1 MNSTT
6 SPFKYHVGIRSLADI
21 ATRADRVCVLNIL
34 GSESKSVTPVSH
46 AFSGANVVF
55 GTSPGRG
62 GQVLP
67 TRAGDIPVFDNVRAG
82 LEAGH
87 RFNSGVVY
95 LPPSAARDGVAEL
108 IRVNPELE
116 KIFIVTEKISVHDA
130 REIRALGQHAGVD
143 IFGANSLGVADA
155 WNRVRI
161 GGALGG
167 DEPDEVL
174 RAGSIAVCSNSGGF
188 SNTIAQYL
196 LMKGWGTSTILSTGK
211 DVYIHF
217 GAAEFAHALAHDVR
231 SKAAVLYCEPG
242 GYYEHEMLLTKPTV
256 ACVVGRW
263 KSRLTRA
270 VGHAGA
276 LAGPGDDALA
286 KERWFQEM
294 FAVDGNYTPERPVFS
309 AKGAV
314 VTNIAHIPE
323 ALDAVMR
330 ANGEVPDF
338 SPSGHLSLKP
348 WFASSR
354 RFGVPARLDLPAV
367 KAMAPYDEQIQAAN
381 RRIGVTFPR
390 QSMKDASGASAMDPS
405 TQISSLYDVTTLAAS
420 ELPVEAQVCLALTH
434 DAGHESQWGA
444 AAVGILAFCNLRGKP
459 ELLAAAAAREAG
471 NAPNAVLAAALCLV
485 GPAKAEPARE
495 AVRVLI
501 DAFSEAGLQDADDP
515 TFDVARV
522 ERDVAARLTG
532 PTRDEAAEQML
543 AALHHRGVPS
553 AFVRWAQQVP
563 GHLTSAGAL
572 ACIALTLAWPA
583 LMRKRISRMTAENL
597 PWWLMLYGTAIGAS
611 AAPELHGEASFCG
624 FDAQDLL
631 RSKRLDDVALAALL
645 GRPGEGQHR
654 IDFSML
660 CGLLLTNGPGAVSA
674 QGAKGAV
681 SADGPEQPGRVQL
694 NKALVGSLTH
704 TGFAHGGNGFEG
716 VSFLLEQF
724 REVPLRDPGD
734 PHHTLDLKAM
744 ARACAERYLARK
756 QHQRD
761 AGTGGIAK
769 IPGVN
774 HPVFK
779 GKPVNHDPRE
789 RHVARLNAQR
799 GQYNVFHAYYLE
811 LVQALFDTGASKNV
825 YCVNVDAVIAATLLK
840 MMWPQVSRGGFKQ
853 EALEHAA
860 FTMFLYPRLLGCAA
874 EIDDHLNRG
883 RDLDTR
889 TAASLCTVLR

>member
-1 MNSTT
+1 MKTT
-6 SPFKYHVGIRSLADI
+6 PFKYHVGIHSLADI
-21 ATRADRVCVLNIL
+21 ATRADRVCVLNVL

-46 AFSGANVVF
+46 AFSGGNVVF

-62 GQVLP
+62 GQVLA

-108 IRVNPELE
+108 IRVNPQLQ
-116 KIFIVTEKISVHDA
+116 KIFVVTEKISVHDA
-130 REIRALGQHAGVD
+130 REIRALGQHARVD

-174 RAGSIAVCSNSGGF
+174 RAGSIAICSNSGGF
-188 SNTIAQYL
+188 CNTIAQYL

-217 GAAEFAHALAHDVR
+217 GAAEFAYALSNDVR

-242 GYYEHEMLLTKPTV
+242 GYYEHEMRLTKPTV

-294 FAVDGNYTPERPVFS
+294 FEVDGLYTPERPVFS

-314 VTNIAHIPE
+314 VTNIAHIPD

-338 SPSGHLSLKP
+338 SPSGQLSLKP
-348 WFASSR
+348 WFASTR
-354 RFGVPARLDLPAV
+354 RFGVPARLELPVV
-367 KAMAPYDEQIQAAN
+367 KAIEPYAEQIQAAN
-381 RRIGVTFPR
+381 RRIGVTLPR

-405 TQISSLYDVTTLAAS
+405 TQISSLYDVSILAAS
-420 ELPVEAQVCLALTH
+420 ELAVEAQVCLALTH
-434 DAGHESQWGA
+434 DVGHDAQWNA
-444 AAVGILAFCNLRGKP
+444 AAVGVLAFCNLHGQA
-459 ELLAAAAAREAG
+459 ELQAAAAAREAG
-471 NAPNAVLAAALCLV
+471 NAPNAVLAAALCIV
-485 GPAKAEPARE
+485 GPAKARPACE

-501 DAFSEAGLQDADDP
+501 DAFAEAGLQDADDEG
-515 TFDVARV
+515 FDIARLGP
-522 ERDVAARLTG
+522 DIAARLSA
-532 PTRDEAAEQML
+532 PARDEAAERML
-543 AALHHRGVPS
+543 AALEHRRVRS
-553 AFVRWAQQVP
+553 VFVRWARRAP
-563 GHLTSAGAL
+563 GHLSSAGVL

-583 LMRKRISRMTAENL
+583 LMRKRISRVTAENL

-611 AAPELHGEASFCG
+611 AAPPLHGEDSFCG
-624 FDAQDLL
+624 FDARDLL
-631 RSKRLDDVALAALL
+631 CSRSLDDVALAAML
-645 GRPGEGQHR
+645 GRPSGAQHR

-660 CGLLLTNGPGAVSA
+660 FGLLLTNGPGAVSA

-681 SADGPEQPGRVQL
+681 SADGPEQPARVQL
-694 NKALVGSLTH
+694 NKSLVGALTH

-724 REVPLRDPGD
+724 RGVPLADPGD
-734 PHHTLDLKAM
+734 PHHALDLKAM
-744 ARACAERYLARK
+744 ARACAERYRDRK
-756 QHQRD
+756 QHQKD
-761 AGTGGIAK
+761 AGTADIAK
-769 IPGVN
+769 IPGIN

-779 GKPVNHDPRE
+779 GKAVNHDPRE
-789 RHVARLNAQR
+789 RHVARLNEER

-811 LVQALFDTGASKNV
+811 LVRALFDIGAAKNV

-840 MMWPQVSRGGFKQ
+840 MMWPQISRGGIAQ
-853 EALEHAA
+853 EALEQAA

-883 RDLDTR
+883 RNLDTR
-889 TAASLCTVLR
+889 TAASLCAVLR